1 MRGERQEDTE
11 ERKEAQ
17 GPEEADDNQTTGRQ
31 QADKMQT
38 GRREADSRQTIGR
51 THTDYR

>member
-1 MRGERQEDTE
+1 MRGERPEDTE
-11 ERKEAQ
+11 KRKEAQ
-17 GPEEADDNQTTGRQ
+17 GPEEADDRQTTGRQ

-51 THTDYR
+51 KHTDCR